1 MEISNG
7 RDESVQIAVQAQT
20 LNMMQTQGA
29 GLVNMIA
36 SATVQRG
43 SVNQPGQGLR
53 IDVHA

>member
-1 MEISNG
+1 MEIPNTQDG
-7 RDESVQIAVQAQT
+7 PIQIAVQAQV
-20 LNMMQTQGA
+20 LNMVQVQAA

-36 SATVQRG
+36 SANVQRG